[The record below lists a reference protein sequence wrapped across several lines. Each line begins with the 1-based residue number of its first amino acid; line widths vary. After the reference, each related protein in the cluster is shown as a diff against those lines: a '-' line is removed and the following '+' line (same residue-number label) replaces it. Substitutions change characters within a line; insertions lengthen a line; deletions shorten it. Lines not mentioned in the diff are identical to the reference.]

1 MAQRCLSITLKKH
14 RMDEGDGTLSLAL
27 QDFRTGL
34 KEHSYKE
41 P

>member
-1 MAQRCLSITLKKH
+1 MAQLCLPITLKKH
-14 RMDEGDGTLSLAL
+14 RMDEGNRALSLAL

-34 KEHSYKE
+34 KEHPYKE